1 MKAFCELKLL
11 FIYFKELT
19 NKSGE
24 IVLYIY
30 IGLID
35 ASDFFTDKKWKLG
48 LKLLTRLIIKTS
60 QYDFEKFVVFY
71 KRITSKII
79 LLL

>member
-30 IGLID
+30 IGLMD
-35 ASDFFTDKKWKLG
+35 ASDF
-48 LKLLTRLIIKTS
+48 
-60 QYDFEKFVVFY
+60 
-71 KRITSKII
+71 
-79 LLL
+79 